1 MLVVLLYGS
10 LCVRVATLRKYLS
23 LSVVMNLATGILDV
37 FKVVF
42 ASEAEVWVILERIW
56 VVI

>member
-10 LCVRVATLRKYLS
+10 LCVRVATLRKYFS
-23 LSVVMNLATGILDV
+23 LSVVMNLGTGILDV

-42 ASEAEVWVILERIW
+42 ASEAEV
-56 VVI
+56 

>member
-10 LCVRVATLRKYLS
+10 LCVRVATLRKYFS
-23 LSVVMNLATGILDV
+23 LSVVLNLGTGILDV

-42 ASEAEVWVILERIW
+42 ASEAEVWVVLKWIW
-56 VVI
+56 VVV